1 MSFTVSHVSERWTGT
16 KMVTSQRWK
25 KLSPGWV
32 QIYWRQR
39 LVSEEYLICCFICF
53 SSQGELKLAKKKL
66 SMKEVDSVSDRAVSR
81 NIIET
86 KAYSC
91 HKTIC
96 KAIEWHWKIDQLRR
110 SRSTTWI
117 RMGSWTTMS
126 FSNLTQRN
134 EIKAILGSVFNQP
147 PNLDI
152 RFNSSILFLEMF
164 SVSKPLLRLPLVLMF
179 NWSSYLS
186 SLVDWFQNCQKYISR
201 NCLITTQVRLV
212 LCVWNDQIFYGGT
225 QWCLAIIIFVKVAVQ
240 R

>member
-1 MSFTVSHVSERWTGT
+1 
-16 KMVTSQRWK
+16 
-25 KLSPGWV
+25 
-32 QIYWRQR
+32 
-39 LVSEEYLICCFICF
+39 
-53 SSQGELKLAKKKL
+53 
-66 SMKEVDSVSDRAVSR
+66 
-81 NIIET
+81 
-86 KAYSC
+86 
-91 HKTIC
+91 
-96 KAIEWHWKIDQLRR
+96 
-110 SRSTTWI
+110 
-117 RMGSWTTMS
+117 MGSWTTMS

-225 QWCLAIIIFVKVAVQ
+225 QWCFAIIIFVYAKYICEGCRPKMRWAWNTMWTECYVSIPQETVCICI
-240 R
+240 